1 MDDRELIIIKLGG
14 SAITEKSGF
23 KKPRIDVIKQIAKEL
38 SDIKKEKNPRLII
51 VTGGGS
57 FGHPLARKYR
67 LNEGLVHPNALIGVS
82 ETIDAMR
89 ELSLIV
95 SRTFREAN
103 LPCVPIQ
110 PSAIATNKGSKLHRM
125 DIYSIL
131 KFLSIGAM
139 PLLWGDVVFDEEM
152 GVSILSGDEI
162 VSKLAV
168 ELNANKIIYGL
179 EVDGLY
185 NNLEKKILV
194 KTVSDSNL
202 EDVIKEAKGSSGT
215 DVTGGMLRKL
225 TEALTPYQH
234 NIPIYLI
241 NITTPQNL
249 YRVIIK
255 NENVGTLIF
264 KQGNFAKSDEEYE

>member
-1 MDDRELIIIKLGG
+1 MPDKKLIVIKLGG
-14 SAITEKSGF
+14 SAITDKDGF
-23 KKPRIDVIKQIAKEL
+23 KKPRMNVIKQIAKEL
-38 SDIKKEKNPRLII
+38 VEIRRELNPRMIV

-67 LNEGLVHPNALIGVS
+67 LHEGLVHPDALIGVS

-95 SRTFREAN
+95 SGAFRKAG
-103 LPCVPIQ
+103 LPSVPIQ
-110 PSAIATNKGSKLHRM
+110 PSAIATNYHTKLYRM
-125 DIYSIL
+125 DTYSIRR
-131 KFLSIGAM
+131 FLSIGTI
-139 PLLWGDVVFDEEM
+139 PLLWGDVVFDEKM

-168 ELNANKIIYGL
+168 ELGADKIIYGL

-185 NNLEKKILV
+185 MDLEKKILV
-194 KTVSDSNL
+194 KTVSDYNL
-202 EDVIKEAKGSSGT
+202 SEVIKKAKGSNST

-234 NIPIYLI
+234 DIPIYLI
-241 NITTPQNL
+241 NITIPRNL

-264 KQGNFAKSDEEYE
+264 KQGHLKMDDRNE